1 MRVSSAVNKVL
12 QTLRIDLEGWT
23 YLSRHSGTIR
33 FTPPSL
39 LTNEEYAGIKLREL
53 ALPPGVPS
61 NEALAQGFDNLVLSL
76 NGEYDGE
83 PLAHLSASTRLFVGR
98 DLSRL
103 MLPAGTRAGNELEYD
118 AESNRI
124 AAIGEYT

>member
-1 MRVSSAVNKVL
+1 MRVSSAVTKVL
-12 QTLRIDLEGWT
+12 QTLLIDLEGWT
-23 YLSRHSGTIR
+23 YLSRHNGTIR

-53 ALPPGVPS
+53 ALPSGVPN

-76 NGEYDGE
+76 KGGYDGE

-103 MLPAGTRAGNELEYD
+103 MFLAGTWADNELD
-118 AESNRI
+118 
-124 AAIGEYT
+124 